1 MDSLER
7 RKGAQKG
14 DSHQNWV
21 SCGIPVSYPSGGAI
35 RGRNQLR
42 LGCTLSAA
50 CRPSTLDPQPSIL
63 NSRLSTLDSQL
74 STKIALMTIVMVYH
88 DNLRDDN
95 RTYDAEPFLA
105 RLAKLF
111 KKAVSQR
118 TPRAARR
125 RKLIEELSRNLPRN
139 YQPKRKHLNAFSTPH
154 LRTKIRPFWPPFV
167 ELPSLRVV
175 RSCGAFY
182 QPKCPVS
189 RLFLGHRQTRKK
201 IARAVCRQILFSA
214 QKS

>member
-63 NSRLSTLDSQL
+63 NSRFSTLDSQLSTLNSRLSTLDSQL

-118 TPRAARR
+118 TPRGGRR

-139 YQPKRKHLNAFSTPH
+139 YQPKRKHLNAFSPPH
-154 LRTKIRPFWPPFV
+154 LRTKI
-167 ELPSLRVV
+167 
-175 RSCGAFY
+175 
-182 QPKCPVS
+182 
-189 RLFLGHRQTRKK
+189 
-201 IARAVCRQILFSA
+201 SA
-214 QKS
+214 LLATLC